1 MLSVE
6 GCTSAP
12 VMGGLAAGKIDTQ
25 TLKER
30 HICLR
35 SIRPRQSKL
44 QNRACVRSRL
54 LGTAMRKI
62 HAAVPER
69 PVVENELPAPCEQ
82 VDENS
87 GFSIVQGQIQDLGA
101 LVADDP
107 EAEGLQI
114 ATWWLKARRLLED
127 MFGPGL
133 FADPAWDI
141 LLDLYTADARGEC
154 VQTSSL
160 AFAAR
165 VPHSTAIR
173 WAKLM
178 TSAGLIDRHADPQD
192 ARRVHVKLST
202 SARALMDQ
210 YMARLCQS
218 GQVPRPILT

>member
-1 MLSVE
+1 
-6 GCTSAP
+6 
-12 VMGGLAAGKIDTQ
+12 MGGLAAGKIDTQ

-30 HICLR
+30 RTCLGP
-35 SIRPRQSKL
+35 IRPRQPKQQS
-44 QNRACVRSRL
+44 RVCVRSQL
-54 LGTAMRKI
+54 PGTTARKI

-82 VDENS
+82 VEENS
-87 GFSIVQGQIQDLGA
+87 GFSINQGQLQDLGA
-101 LVADDP
+101 PVTDDL
-107 EAEGLQI
+107 EAEGQQI
-114 ATWWLKARRLLED
+114 ATWWLKARRMRED
-127 MFGPGL
+127 MFGPGF

-173 WAKLM
+173 WAKIM

-192 ARRVHVKLST
+192 ARRVHVKLSI
-202 SARALMDQ
+202 SARALMDE

-218 GQVPRPILT
+218 GQVPRPILA